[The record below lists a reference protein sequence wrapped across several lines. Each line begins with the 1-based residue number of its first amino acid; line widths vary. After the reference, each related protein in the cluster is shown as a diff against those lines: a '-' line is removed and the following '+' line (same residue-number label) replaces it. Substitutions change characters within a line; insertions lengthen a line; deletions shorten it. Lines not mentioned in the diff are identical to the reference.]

1 MKENVKSMEKEIEKL
16 RNVIKSFTDEEKG
29 LLDFNTNTTLQRRS

>member
-1 MKENVKSMEKEIEKL
+1 MEKEIEKL

-29 LLDFNTNTTLQRRS
+29 LLDFNTNTTLQTRS